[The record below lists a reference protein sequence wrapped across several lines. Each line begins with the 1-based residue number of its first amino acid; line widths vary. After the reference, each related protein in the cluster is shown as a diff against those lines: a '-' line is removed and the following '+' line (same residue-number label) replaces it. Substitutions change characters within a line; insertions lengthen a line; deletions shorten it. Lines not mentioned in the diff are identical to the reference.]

1 MKETLIAIISLL
13 LFGCA
18 TIPDRPVIASQ
29 AHDERN
35 YAQVSLIRLLAN
47 PERYDGKYIMVE
59 GIAYFDSKYGI
70 NGIFLTR
77 DDKRAGNGLNGL
89 FVVFNPT
96 LPKVDHLNEQY
107 VLARGTFRA
116 HEKGRLDSF
125 SSSLFDVTLV
135 RPMKLD
141 VN

>member
-1 MKETLIAIISLL
+1 MKETIIAIISLL
-13 LFGCA
+13 LLGCA
-18 TIPDRPVIASQ
+18 TISNQPVIASQ
-29 AHDERN
+29 AHDERK
-35 YAQVSLIRLLAN
+35 YMQVSLIRLLAN
-47 PERYDGKYIMVE
+47 PERYDGKFIMVQ

-70 NGIFLTR
+70 NAIFLTR

-107 VLARGTFRA
+107 VLARGTFHA
-116 HEKGRLDSF
+116 HEKGRLGSF